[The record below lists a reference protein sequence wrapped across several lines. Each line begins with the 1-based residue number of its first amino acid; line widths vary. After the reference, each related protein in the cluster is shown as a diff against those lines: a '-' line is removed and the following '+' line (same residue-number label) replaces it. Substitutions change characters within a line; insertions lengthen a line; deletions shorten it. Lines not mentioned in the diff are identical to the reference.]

1 MAARLFLDEIGE
13 LRLDMQ
19 VKLLRA
25 LQEGEVDPVGSKR
38 PVKVD
43 VRIISATNRD
53 LGQMAREGTFR
64 EDLYYRLNVFP
75 ILVPPLARPRRR
87 YRAAGAPFHRP
98 FRGGREQAGRGPD
111 ARRPRS

>member
-1 MAARLFLDEIGE
+1 MAAPLFLDEIGE

-43 VRIISATNRD
+43 VRIIAATNRD
-53 LGQMAREGTFR
+53 LGQMARDGSFR

-75 ILVPPLARPRRR
+75 VTGAALARPHRR
-87 YRAAGAPFHRP
+87 YRAAGAPFHRALRR
-98 FRGGREQAGRGPD
+98 RGKQAGRR
-111 ARRPRS
+111 A